1 MKKGLRAVH
10 HVYFTWY
17 VFAFAL
23 TQDCFHAKWQF
34 YLFPHP
40 LFLCSLCRTSGF
52 KSVAISKHILM
63 LLGSEYQQLSIAVN
77 RMSGKHSC
85 KLSS

>member
-1 MKKGLRAVH
+1 
-10 HVYFTWY
+10 
-17 VFAFAL
+17 
-23 TQDCFHAKWQF
+23 
-34 YLFPHP
+34 
-40 LFLCSLCRTSGF
+40 
-52 KSVAISKHILM
+52 M